1 MRIHILTD
9 NIVRKRGLLAE
20 HGLSILI
27 EHKGSNILFDTGQS
41 DVYCKNAAHMRLDLR
56 KTDAIVLSHGHYD
69 HCGGL
74 PYFPAARFPN
84 IYVHPS
90 AFEQK
95 FVASP
100 SLKGYRRIGV
110 PWKLDDYKM
119 ICDRIVPVQG
129 QTPITPDA
137 TLCSEIPYTVDFEQ
151 EPKGFCFSENGGSKQ
166 KDLFCDEQVLV
177 IDDGGLFVFLGCS
190 HPGAANCLQHVT
202 TLFPGKNI
210 RAVIGGMH
218 LENVGTERLQR
229 TIQFLNDLKI
239 QKIIPLH
246 CTGLTAAFE
255 MKKQFQDRCL
265 LLKAGDSFE
274 L

>member
-1 MRIHILTD
+1 MKIHILTD
-9 NIVRKRGLLAE
+9 NTVRKRGLLAE

-27 EHKGSNILFDTGQS
+27 EYKDGSILFDTGQS
-41 DVYCKNAAHMRLDLR
+41 DVYCKNATHMKLDLR
-56 KTDAIVLSHGHYD
+56 KIDAIVLSHGHYD

-74 PYFPAARFPN
+74 PSFPTAKFPK
-84 IYVHPS
+84 IYAHPS
-90 AFEQK
+90 AFKQK
-95 FVASP
+95 FAASP
-100 SLKGYRRIGV
+100 DLRDYRMIGI
-110 PWKLDDYKM
+110 PWRLDDYKM
-119 ICDRIVPVQG
+119 IADSMVYVNGI
-129 QTPITPDA
+129 TPIMPNV

-151 EPKGFCFSENGGSKQ
+151 EPDGFYFGESGSKQ

-190 HPGAANCLQHVT
+190 HPGVTNCLRYVAA
-202 TLFPGKNI
+202 LFPGKSI
-210 RAVIGGMH
+210 HAVIGGMH
-218 LENVGTERLQR
+218 LENVGPQRLQK
-229 TIQFLNDLKI
+229 TIHCFKELKI

-255 MKKQFQDRCL
+255 IQEQFGDQCL